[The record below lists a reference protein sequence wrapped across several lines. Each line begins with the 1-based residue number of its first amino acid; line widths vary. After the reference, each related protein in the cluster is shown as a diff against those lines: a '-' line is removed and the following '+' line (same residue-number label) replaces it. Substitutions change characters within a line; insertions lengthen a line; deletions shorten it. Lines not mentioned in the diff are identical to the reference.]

1 MSDVKKMAEIT
12 KKMTEVSKKLDTAK
26 RELKL
31 REGMLAS
38 DVTSS
43 RLAID
48 VKSKANE
55 VQSLSSE
62 LEHLQREF
70 RIVK

>member
-1 MSDVKKMAEIT
+1 
-12 KKMTEVSKKLDTAK
+12 MTEVSGKLDSAK
-26 RELKL
+26 RELER
-31 REGMLAS
+31 RENMLSS

-48 VKSKANE
+48 AKSKANE
-55 VQSLSSE
+55 VQSLSRE

-70 RIVK
+70 RIAK